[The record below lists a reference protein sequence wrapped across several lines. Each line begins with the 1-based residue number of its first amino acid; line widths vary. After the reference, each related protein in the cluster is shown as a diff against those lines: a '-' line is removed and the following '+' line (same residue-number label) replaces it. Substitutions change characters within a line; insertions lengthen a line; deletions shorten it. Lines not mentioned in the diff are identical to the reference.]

1 MPIANQVFR
10 SVPYAAKAP
19 TAPEDHDTGRKIT
32 FEKVALRIEDAAV
45 AFEPLH
51 V

>member
-10 SVPYAAKAP
+10 SVPRAAKAP
-19 TAPEDHDTGRKIT
+19 TAHEDHDAGRNII
-32 FEKVALRIEDAAV
+32 FEKAAPRIEDAAV

>member
-10 SVPYAAKAP
+10 SVPHAAKAP
-19 TAPEDHDTGRKIT
+19 TAPEDHDAGRNTIV
-32 FEKVALRIEDAAV
+32 EKVTPRIEDAAV